1 MRYLP
6 LGPLLCLLSSTLS
19 SDLVSATLIS
29 PRRTP
34 FRLRRLLPT
43 SPPPPLSGKHGGVA
57 TEVALCS
64 DIGVDTLKAGGNAA
78 DAIISSALC
87 VGTIAAYHSG
97 AGGGGFMLVR
107 FPDDKGEKG
116 YSYEMVCY
124 PLPLCIY
131 NC

>member
-1 MRYLP
+1 MRFSRIP
-6 LGPLLCLLSSTLS
+6 LSPLLCFLSTAY
-19 SDLVSATLIS
+19 VSGTAASL
-29 PRRTP
+29 PRP
-34 FRLRRLLPT
+34 RRLLPT

-97 AGGGGFMLVR
+97 IGGGGFMLVR
-107 FPDDKGEKG
+107 FPSGNGEKG
-116 YSYEMVCY
+116 HSYEMVREHLVY
-124 PLPLCIY
+124 
-131 NC
+131 